1 MTGGVDAMLRTLIA
15 LSVAVCVLAGALAA
29 GWAFA
34 GEVRPAT
41 AYRSHNGEWTLHVD
55 VATGL
60 ALTRDT
66 GQTTRTVWIRDF
78 PQRVEGVPCAPR
90 HAYVTDDGS
99 RVVLCGVCGPPGVG
113 DVLVV
118 LGAAGEVI
126 AGYALRDLFTE
137 AELAELPRTPQG
149 CSWFE
154 ESEFIFLAGQMQFC
168 AVTQTNSGATLRVLD
183 LTEGRRLEL
192 LASAD
197 DGSTRSAVAGA
208 RSVAPSMARPLR
220 QTATERTIST
230 MYILLVGTGAL
241 ALSLLMYAL
250 DKKYA

>member
-1 MTGGVDAMLRTLIA
+1 MLRTLIP
-15 LSVAVCVLAGALAA
+15 LSAAVCALAVALVA
-29 GWAFA
+29 GSAFA
-34 GEVRPAT
+34 GDPQPAT
-41 AYRSHNGEWTLHVD
+41 AYRSPNGEWALHVD
-55 VATGL
+55 GATGL
-60 ALTRDT
+60 SLARDT
-66 GQTTRTVWIRDF
+66 GQTTRTVWMREF
-78 PQRVEGVPCAPR
+78 PQRVEGAPCAPR
-90 HAYVTDDGS
+90 QAYITDDGS

-118 LGAAGEVI
+118 LGAAGDVV
-126 AGYALRDLFTE
+126 AAYTLRDLFTE

-149 CSWFE
+149 WRWFE

-168 AVTQTNSGATLRVLD
+168 AVTQTASGATLRVLD

-197 DGSTRSAVAGA
+197 DGSTRSAVAGT
-208 RSVAPSMARPLR
+208 RSAAPSMARPLR
-220 QTATERTIST
+220 QTAAERTIST

>member
-1 MTGGVDAMLRTLIA
+1 MLRTLIPV
-15 LSVAVCVLAGALAA
+15 SVAVCVLACVLVA
-29 GWAFA
+29 GSAFA
-34 GEVRPAT
+34 GDLQPAT
-41 AYRSHNGEWTLHVD
+41 VYRSPNGEWALYVD
-55 VATGL
+55 GATGL
-60 ALTRDT
+60 SLVRNT
-66 GQTTRTVWIRDF
+66 GGTSHTVWMRGF
-78 PQRVEGVPCAPR
+78 PQRVEGAPCAPR
-90 HAYVTDDGS
+90 QAYLTDDGS

-118 LGAAGEVI
+118 LGAAGEVV
-126 AGYALRDLFTE
+126 AAYTLRDLFTA
-137 AELAELPRTPQG
+137 AELAQLPRTPEG
-149 CSWFE
+149 CRWFE
-154 ESEFIFLAGQMQFC
+154 ETEFIFLAGQTQFC
-168 AVTQTNSGATLRVLD
+168 AVTQTDAGATLRVLD

-197 DGSTRSAVAGA
+197 DGSTRSAVAGT
-208 RSVAPSMARPLR
+208 RPTAPSMARPLR

>member
-1 MTGGVDAMLRTLIA
+1 MLRTLIP
-15 LSVAVCVLAGALAA
+15 LSAAMCVLAGALVA
-29 GWAFA
+29 GSAFA
-34 GEVRPAT
+34 GDPQPAT
-41 AYRSHNGEWTLHVD
+41 AYRSPNGEWALHVD
-55 VATGL
+55 GATGL
-60 ALTRDT
+60 SLTHDV
-66 GQTTRTVWIRDF
+66 GQTTRTVWMRGF

-90 HAYVTDDGS
+90 HACVTDDGS

-118 LGAAGEVI
+118 LGAAGEVV
-126 AGYALRDLFTE
+126 AGYTLRDLFTE
-137 AELAELPRTPQG
+137 AELGQLPRTPEG
-149 CSWFE
+149 CRWFE
-154 ESEFIFLAGQMQFC
+154 ESEFIFLAGQTQFC
-168 AVTQTNSGATLRVLD
+168 AVTQTASGATLRVLD

-197 DGSTRSAVAGA
+197 DGSTRSAVAGT
-208 RSVAPSMARPLR
+208 RSAAPSMARPLR